1 MMMFD
6 PRVRLSLDVMK
17 RAVVVDRSG
26 PRLLTADRLSTYFRL
41 PGIGTWHRALIDT
54 GAPLTVIPETVWK
67 SHADTIEW
75 VGCPPGDEPPAWL
88 RSVNGLGGG
97 LFRCDLALV
106 QVSFFDDEL
115 RCLSPRSIYAKCA
128 HDAGALPV
136 TLIGLGGLAFENRR
150 LEIDYSAG
158 QAWLSEAEAPT
169 SP

>member
-1 MMMFD
+1 MMFD

-17 RAVVVDRSG
+17 RAVVIDQSG
-26 PRLLTADRLSTYFRL
+26 PRLLTSDRLSTYYRL
-41 PGIGTWHRALIDT
+41 PGNGTWHRALIDT

-67 SHADTIEW
+67 PHANVIEW
-75 VGCPPGDEPPAWL
+75 VGCPPGGEPPAWL

-106 QVSFFDDEL
+106 QISFFDDDL
-115 RCLSPRSIYAKCA
+115 RCLSPRPIYAKCA
-128 HDAGALPV
+128 HDGGALPV

-150 LEIDYSAG
+150 LEIEYSAG
-158 QAWLSEAEAPT
+158 QAWLSEAEAPM